1 MQACRLLIFIA
12 LVPVLPVLHAAD
24 RPVSLTREET
34 DFFEARIRPVL
45 VRHCYECHSMESKKV
60 KGGLRLDHR
69 DGLLA
74 GGETGPAVVPGDL
87 QQSLLINALR
97 YDEGLEMPPSGKL
110 SDEVIRNFETWV
122 KMGAPDPRTASGST
136 STATIKPKTLD
147 IEAGRKHWAYQPVK
161 NYAVPAVSDT
171 KWPIEPTDHFILASL
186 EKAEIRP
193 VAEADR
199 YAWLRRVSLDL
210 TGLPPNP
217 EQIRAF
223 VSDRSPE
230 AWARVV
236 DRLLASPAY
245 GERWARHWLDM
256 TGYADQIG
264 TSNNVF
270 AEHAW
275 RYRDYLIDAFNVD
288 KPFDRFISEQIAG
301 DLLPWDTAK
310 QRSDN
315 LVATGFLVLGDVE
328 IVNPD
333 KLQLEADLADLQLTK
348 TGMVFLGQT
357 LGCVRCHDHKFDPIG
372 LEDYYGLAGIFRS
385 TRSVEKIDN
394 GIWSGITVAKLPET
408 AQAKRK
414 RMIAE
419 SEHARFLES
428 LRATK
433 ANLTDQKTSLENAA
447 AKADTDKDAVKKM
460 VDELGRKMRG
470 VDRRTRHA
478 EFFKPV
484 EPRAFAVGDVP
495 DPSDTQI
502 TVRGNARALGAKVPR
517 GMVRVISWADSSQ
530 IPSGQSGRLELARWL
545 AHRQNPL
552 TARVTVNRI
561 WQKLFGEGLVRSV
574 DYFGTRG
581 EKPSHPELL
590 DYLAIQF
597 MQGGWSQKRLIR
609 SLVLSRTY
617 RLGNK
622 ADARAI
628 QIDPENRLLWRMNRQ
643 RLDAEAIRD
652 SILAASGEL
661 RVIRGGPGMPLEFPE
676 NSSSLEPKAVN
687 PPAYSLVK
695 FRPEQEFQRT
705 VYLPVIRS
713 AQPEPSNLRDLFDFT
728 QPAQIAGRRSQTIV
742 PTQALFLLNNN
753 LPRKSSIALAKHLL
767 NQSVQNNNRL
777 AELWLR
783 VYNRPITA
791 PEMDEALRFID
802 QIKLSDQA
810 AGKSGDHSA
819 EPAVSQSGESS
830 EMLAWIELCHAL
842 LGTNEFI
849 FRQ

>member
-1 MQACRLLIFIA
+1 MHARRFLIVIA
-12 LVPVLPVLHAAD
+12 FLSILPVLQASEK
-24 RPVSLTREET
+24 PVDLTREES

-45 VRHCYECHSMESKKV
+45 VRYCYECHSSESKKI
-60 KGGLRLDHR
+60 KGSLRLDHR
-69 DGLLA
+69 EGLLA
-74 GGETGPAVVPGDL
+74 GGETGPAVVPGDV
-87 QQSLLINALR
+87 QQSLLMNALR
-97 YDEGLEMPPSGKL
+97 YDDGLEMPPSGKL
-110 SDEVIRNFETWV
+110 SDEVIGNFEKWI
-122 KMGAPDPRTASGST
+122 KMGAPDPRTTSSSTTTASLKS
-136 STATIKPKTLD
+136 KTVD

-161 NYAVPAVSDT
+161 KYAVPAVSDT
-171 KWPIEPTDHFILASL
+171 SWPIEPTDHFILASL
-186 EKAEIRP
+186 EKAKIRP

-199 YAWLRRVSLDL
+199 HTLLRRVSLDL
-210 TGLPPNP
+210 TGLPPTP
-217 EQIRAF
+217 EQIQAF
-223 VSDRSPE
+223 ISDKSPE

-315 LVATGFLVLGDVE
+315 LVATGFLVLGDIE

-394 GIWSGITVAKLPET
+394 GIWSGITVAKLPESPE
-408 AQAKRK
+408 ARQK
-414 RMIAE
+414 RMNAA
-419 SEHARFLES
+419 SEHARLLDSLKES
-428 LRATK
+428 K
-433 ANLTDQKTSLENAA
+433 DKLTRQKTDLEKAA
-447 AKADTDKDAVKKM
+447 GKMDADKDALKKKE
-460 VDELGRKMRG
+460 DELGRKMRG

-478 EFFKPV
+478 QFFKPA
-484 EPRAFAVGDVP
+484 EPRAFAVSDM
-495 DPSDTQI
+495 PSAADTQI
-502 TVRGNARALGAKVPR
+502 TVRGNAHALGAKVPR
-517 GMVRVISWADSSQ
+517 GMVRVISWSDSAD
-530 IPSGQSGRLELARWL
+530 IPDGQSGRLELARWL
-545 AHRQNPL
+545 ADDKNPL

-590 DYLAIQF
+590 DHLAMQF

-617 RLGNK
+617 RLGNT
-622 ADARAI
+622 ADAKASA
-628 QIDPENRLLWRMNRQ
+628 IDPENRLLWRMNRQ

-652 SILAASGEL
+652 SMLAVSGEL
-661 RVIRGGPGMPLEFPE
+661 RVIRGGPGMPLEYPE

-728 QPAQIAGRRSQTIV
+728 QPAQISGRRSQTIV

-753 LPRKSSIALAKHLL
+753 LPRKSSIALAKQLL
-767 NQSVQNNNRL
+767 NQSGQNDKRL

-791 PEMDEALRFID
+791 SEMDEAIEFLQ
-802 QIKLSDQA
+802 QIKVSGQM
-810 AGKSGDHSA
+810 AGKTGDNPADSA
-819 EPAVSQSGESS
+819 ISQSGDSS
-830 EMLAWIELCHAL
+830 EILALIELCHAL

>member
-1 MQACRLLIFIA
+1 MQACRLLSLIA
-12 LVPVLPVLHAAD
+12 LLPILPVLHAAD
-24 RPVSLTREET
+24 SPVSLTPEET
-34 DFFEARIRPVL
+34 SFFEARIRPVL
-45 VRHCYECHSMESKKV
+45 VRHCYECHSSESKKI

-74 GGETGPAVVPGDL
+74 GGETGPAVVPGDVE
-87 QQSLLINALR
+87 QSLLLNALR
-97 YDEGLEMPPSGKL
+97 YDDGLEMPPSGKL

-122 KMGAPDPRTASGST
+122 KMGAPDPRTASGTT

-161 NYAVPAVSDT
+161 DFALPAVSDRA
-171 KWPIEPTDHFILASL
+171 WPIEKSDFFILNRL
-186 EKAEIRP
+186 EKAGIQP
-193 VAEADR
+193 VVEADR
-199 YAWLRRVSLDL
+199 YTWLRRVSLDL
-210 TGLPPNP
+210 TGLPPTP

-223 VSDRSPE
+223 VSDQSPE

-256 TGYADQIG
+256 TGYADQTG

-275 RYRDYLIDAFNVD
+275 RYRDYLIDAFNID
-288 KPFDRFISEQIAG
+288 KPFDRFITEQIAG
-301 DLLPWDTAK
+301 DLLPWETAQ

-333 KLQLEADLADLQLTK
+333 KVQLEADLADLQLTK

-408 AQAKRK
+408 AEAKQK
-414 RMIAE
+414 RMIAV
-419 SEHARFLES
+419 SEHARLLES
-428 LRATK
+428 LKETK
-433 ANLTDQKTSLENAA
+433 ESLTRQKAALETTAGKLHA
-447 AKADTDKDAVKKM
+447 DKDAQKKN
-460 VDELGRKMRG
+460 EEALGRKMRG

-484 EPRAFAVGDVP
+484 EPRAFAVRDVP

-502 TVRGNARALGAKVPR
+502 TVRGNAHALGAKVPR
-517 GMVRVISWADSSQ
+517 GMVRVVSWADSPQ
-530 IPSGQSGRLELARWL
+530 ISSGQSGRLELARWL

-590 DYLAIQF
+590 DHLSMQF

-609 SLVLSRTY
+609 SLVLSRAY
-617 RLGNK
+617 RLGNT
-622 ADARAI
+622 AFARAI

-713 AQPEPSNLRDLFDFT
+713 AQPEPSKLRDLFDFT
-728 QPAQIAGRRSQTIV
+728 QPAQIAGRRSQTVV

-767 NQSVQNNNRL
+767 NQSGQDGNRL

-791 PEMDEALRFID
+791 PEIDEALRFL
-802 QIKLSDQA
+802 QQVKVSDESSA
-810 AGKSGDHSA
+810 KSGDRSI
-819 EPAVSQSGESS
+819 EPAVSQSGESG